1 MAVNAGSNTVSLFR
15 ISKNNATKLTM
26 IGQPANTLGEFPM
39 SVTISTTLSQAC
51 VANSGAVAGVAC
63 FAICDERG
71 LIPLD
76 TAVRPFDINQTTPPT
91 GPDNTV
97 SQVFFNQDSSL
108 LMTTVKGVPALNKT
122 GQLAIFPV
130 VNGTVSRQNVGSSPK
145 GTAALFG
152 VTLLPE
158 HDQLFV
164 TDASFGSATLS
175 IPVPGSNSTL
185 APPAI
190 LSSTNILT
198 QKATCWAQFS
208 NLTKSTF
215 VTDVAVNHLVEID
228 PTTGQIINNFNSTNG
243 NSGMLD
249 LAIDPEGALVYAIS
263 PGNGSIGGQGT
274 RVAVF
279 DVSGG
284 QGSIRDVQNFQV
296 ASGAGLGGGS
306 AIGMAIH

>member
-1 MAVNAGSNTVSLFR
+1 MAVNAGSNTVSLFE
-15 ISKNNATKLTM
+15 ISHRNATKLTM
-26 IGQPANTLGEFPM
+26 IGKPANTLGDFPM
-39 SVTISTTLSQAC
+39 SITISATLSQAC
-51 VANSGAVAGVAC
+51 VANSGSVAGISC

-76 TAVRPFDINQTTPPT
+76 TAVRPFDLKQTNPPA
-91 GPDNTV
+91 GPENTL

-108 LMTTVKGVPALNKT
+108 LMATVKGNPAVNQT

-145 GTAALFG
+145 GTAVLFG
-152 VTLLPE
+152 TALLPE
-158 HDQLFV
+158 SNQLFV

-175 IPVPGSNSTL
+175 IPVPGSNTSV

-190 LSSTNILT
+190 LTSTKVLD
-198 QKATCWAQFS
+198 QAATCWAQFS
-208 NLTKSTF
+208 NLTKTAF

-228 PTTGQIINNFNSTNG
+228 PTTGKIVNDFNSTNG

-249 LAIDPEGALVYAIS
+249 FEIDPQGALVYAMS

-279 DVSGG
+279 DVSG
-284 QGSIRDVQNFQV
+284 QTITDVQNFQV
-296 ASGAGLGGGS
+296 ASGAGLGGGT
-306 AIGMAIH
+306 AIGMAIY